1 MLKAMKRLFLLTVA
15 VLVGMAYS
23 VRAQEAKF
31 DEAAILKRIDKLK
44 ADTENPKKSG
54 KASTWI
60 ELGKAYYDAATIAT
74 NGLFRGMDPLT
85 AEMLFP
91 KPEKGTETI
100 ADTEYEKWSYPYFD
114 LYLTNGSVYA
124 WKTKKEIVEGALDK
138 AAEAYKK
145 AYEIDPKGAAAKVTE
160 GLTKVSDGYKQDADN
175 YYAARSMDPTAKAF
189 AAAYDVQRHPAV
201 NKIDTMCCF
210 YAGYIYT
217 LEKKFDEGEKYLK
230 DAIANQYE
238 SDGDAYYY
246 LFHCYYGRKKFD
258 EAKAVLLEG
267 VTKYPKNTE
276 VLEGLINLYGET
288 GEDPQSIIPYVQKG
302 IENDPTNPELWAGL
316 GRVYDKLGDNT
327 KALETFAK
335 AVELAP
341 DDFAANFNYALMV
354 VRVADDKT
362 AAFNEKTFTSREER
376 DAALEEVTN
385 AYVVAVAPLEKAH
398 GINPQDAS
406 TLELLKS
413 VCFRLRDVSPEM
425 MDKFKKYDE
434 LYKSMQ

>member
-1 MLKAMKRLFLLTVA
+1 MHKAMKRLFLLTVA
-15 VLVGMAYS
+15 ALVSLTYS
-23 VRAQEAKF
+23 VQAQEAKF
-31 DEAAILKRIDKLK
+31 DEATLLKKIEKLK

-54 KASTWI
+54 KASTWM
-60 ELGKAYYDAATIAT
+60 ELGKAYYDAATVST
-74 NGLFRGMDPLT
+74 NGLYRGMDALT

-91 KPEKGTETI
+91 KPEKGTETVGG
-100 ADTEYEKWSYPYFD
+100 TEYEKWSYPYFD
-114 LYLTNGSVYA
+114 LYLTNGTVYA
-124 WKTKKEIVEGALDK
+124 WKNKKTIVEGALDK

-145 AYEIDPKGAAAKVTE
+145 AYEVDPKSVAKVAE

-175 YYAARSMDPTAKAF
+175 YYAARDLNPTAKAF
-189 AAAYDVQRHPAV
+189 AAAYDVQRHPSV
-201 NKIDTMCCF
+201 DKIDTMCCF

-217 LEKKFDEGEKYLK
+217 IEKKFDEGEKYLK
-230 DAIANQYE
+230 EAIAHNYE
-238 SDGDAYYY
+238 SNGEAYYY
-246 LFHCYYGRKKFD
+246 LFHCYYGQKKFD

-276 VLEGLINLYGET
+276 ILEGLISLYGET

-302 IENDPTNPELWAGL
+302 IENDPKNPELWAGL

-327 KALETFAK
+327 KALESFAK

-362 AAFNEKTFTSREER
+362 SAFNEKTFTSREER
-376 DAALEEVTN
+376 DAALEDVTN
-385 AYVVAVAPLEKAH
+385 AYVAAVAPLEKAH
-398 GINPQDAS
+398 GINPQDGV
-406 TLELLKS
+406 TVELLKS
-413 VCFRLRDVSPEM
+413 VCFRLRDTSSDM